1 MRINKNVKTWYTS
14 YTSPAHCKVLGRWQE
29 VSVWPVLFT
38 LTETQKT
45 CQKHKRY
52 WQEHTRYWEVSG
64 IFDVFCWTCHQYLSG
79 FLQLGHLSSVLN
91 DGSLNHAVDQ
101 VHIVKLL
108 QWQCSSR
115 PASSWFSFS
124 VVCVMSSL
132 QQPIAV
138 PCRITSLD
146 LGNVHLPL
154 LPLSPQYDH
163 PGQQGFKKISFLS
176 LPLAPSP
183 PPPLPLD
190 FK

>member
-1 MRINKNVKTWYTS
+1 MEKPGILLTQVQPITRCWEDDRRFLCDLCYS
-14 YTSPAHCKVLGRWQE
+14 RW
-29 VSVWPVLFT
+29 
-38 LTETQKT
+38 
-45 CQKHKRY
+45 QKHKRY

-64 IFDVFCWTCHQYLSG
+64 IFEVFCWTCHQDLSG

-101 VHIVKLL
+101 VRIVKLL

-124 VVCVMSSL
+124 IVCVTPSL

-146 LGNVHLPL
+146 LGNIHLPL

-163 PGQQGFKKISFLS
+163 PGQQGFKNQLSIS
-176 LPLAPSP
+176 ASP
-183 PPPLPLD
+183 TISPNTTSIR
-190 FK
+190 F